1 MATKNEAN
9 DSLLRTYDRAVELF
23 QDAPA
28 QYERVAEI
36 IRREAAQKNLDSV
49 TPQKLATWWDQGL
62 QRPQRGKGIVQVRA
76 PISTLHT
83 EYVVRQEGAA
93 NAIGKAMLAKL
104 RKGAAENG
112 IAAAQTVYLQQNYL
126 SQMYRA
132 IFAGKGEDRPALH
145 QVALALVG
153 DLAADIQAKRDGMSA
168 DDKYKWLRRIS
179 ELLAQLLAMQ
189 GAIADIEVKLTG
201 VPRAQLVA
209 AAPVEADNDANK
221 HLDSLAG
228 MDSTQLAQVVESLHK
243 QYEDLREA
251 LQPITDVG
259 NGLVPMP
266 LA

>member
-9 DSLLRTYDRAVELF
+9 DSLLRTFDRATELF

-28 QYERVAEI
+28 QYERVAET
-36 IRREAAQKNLDSV
+36 IRREAAQKNLDIV

-62 QRPQRGKGIVQVRA
+62 QRPQRGKGIVQVRP
-76 PISTLHT
+76 PISALHT
-83 EYVVRQEGAA
+83 EHVVRQEGAA
-93 NAIGKAMLAKL
+93 TAIGKAMVAKL

-112 IAAAQTVYLQQNYL
+112 VAAAQTLFLQQNYL

-145 QVALALVG
+145 QVAIALVQ
-153 DLAADIQAKRDGMSA
+153 DLAAEIHTKRGSLTA

-179 ELLAQLLAMQ
+179 ELLSQLLAMQ

-201 VPRAQLVA
+201 IPRAQLVLA
-209 AAPVEADNDANK
+209 KSEEVGDTKNVDSLEG
-221 HLDSLAG
+221 LDSA
-228 MDSTQLAQVVESLHK
+228 QLAQVVDSLHK

-251 LQPITDVG
+251 LQPIADVG